1 MRIIKVNLTDHTI
14 REEAFHTKKIMAFLA
29 GEASSQGF

>member
-14 REEAFHTKKIMAFLA
+14 REEAFHQEDYGFLA